1 MQTKELLKEKLD
13 QTQRLMTAL
22 ELDLWLIFV
31 RESATLP
38 DPSLDLV
45 VGTNVTWQSAFLVPA
60 HGEPL
65 ALVGSLDAAN
75 VRDSTA
81 FAQVEG
87 YLEGI
92 GAPLRAAVERLRP
105 AGIAINY
112 SLDSEM
118 ADGLTHGMFLRL
130 QEIFSST
137 PYAGRLVSSEPLI
150 SALRGRKTPAEIER
164 MRRAV
169 AVTLEIL
176 DAAGRFIRA
185 GRTEQEVASFILDDV
200 RRRGL
205 ELAWDAAH
213 CPAVF
218 SGPDT
223 AGAHAAPT
231 ERVIEPGHV
240 LNIDFGVRVEGYC
253 SDLQR
258 TFYVPHPGETTV
270 PAAVRAGLQTI
281 VEAIDAAAAALRPGV
296 TGHVVDAAARDHIV
310 AAGYPEYPH
319 ALGHQIGRQAHDGVG
334 LLCPEWERYGQRPY
348 MKIEEGQVYTLEP
361 RLPIAGHG
369 IATIEEMVQ
378 VGPEG
383 PTYLGP
389 RQREVLIAG

>member
-1 MQTKELLKEKLD
+1 MHDQELLREKLA
-13 QTQRLMTAL
+13 QSKRLVG
-22 ELDLWLIFV
+22 ELDLGLWLIFV

-45 VGTNVTWQSAFLVPA
+45 VGTNVTWQSAFMVPA
-60 HGEPL
+60 QGASV

-75 VRDSTA
+75 VGDTTPFER
-81 FAQVEG
+81 VEG

-92 GAPLRAAVERLRP
+92 GAPLRQALEAINPGR
-105 AGIAINY
+105 IAINY

-118 ADGLTHGMFLRL
+118 ADGLTHGMYLRL
-130 QEIFSST
+130 VEILAET
-137 PYAGRLVSSEPLI
+137 PFADRLVSSEPLI
-150 SALRGRKTPAEIER
+150 GALRGRKTPGEVAR

-169 AVTLEIL
+169 EVTLDIL
-176 DAAGRFIRA
+176 ASAGRFIRP
-185 GRTEQEVASFILDDV
+185 GRTEREVAAFIVEEV

-231 ERVIEPGHV
+231 ERVVQAGHV
-240 LNIDFGVRVEGYC
+240 LNIDFGVRVDGYC

-258 TFYVPHPGETTV
+258 TFYVPHLGETEA
-270 PAAVRAGLQTI
+270 PEAVRAGLRTI
-281 VEAIDAAAAALRPGV
+281 VEAIDAAAAVLRPGAL
-296 TGHVVDAAARDHIV
+296 GHAVDSAARDHIV

-348 MKIEEGQVYTLEP
+348 MAVEEGQIYTLEP
-361 RLPIAGHG
+361 RLPIPGHG

-378 VGPEG
+378 VGAEG
-383 PTYLGP
+383 LEYLGP
-389 RQREVLIAG
+389 RQREILIAG